1 MSQTKAE
8 LVNGL
13 SVNAALADAITVD
26 SSGNLG
32 IGTNDPAGESI
43 NGSQNLVIM
52 DTSSDGG
59 MNIKTGTSGLAQ
71 IHFSDTSGNG
81 QGRLVY
87 AHSDDSMR
95 LFSAGSERMRI
106 DSSGN
111 VGFGTTPRASTGLHI
126 SRSGGET
133 KIELQRNETNTTGNV
148 GIINFT
154 ASDGHSVANIG
165 AFGDGDNE
173 GAYLSFKTTSAAS
186 DNSPFGTNTTERL
199 RVHSTGVVQVM
210 SERLT
215 MGTSSI
221 SGGATSGNFCVE
233 FSSATGNAIKL
244 RDTHNA
250 GSTNYMMLVG
260 GSAIV
265 GSITGTTGAASFN
278 NLSDYRS
285 KENDV
290 KITDGI
296 TKLKLLRPIRFN
308 YKTDSSTLCD
318 GFFAHEVTPA
328 VPTAVTGEK
337 DAVDSEG
344 EISPQMLDSSKLVP
358 LLTAALQEEIGKREA
373 LEARVATLE
382 AA

>member
-1 MSQTKAE
+1 MALNINGTTGISGVDGSASAPALQGTDSNTGINFASDT
-8 LVNGL
+8 VNINTGGVL
-13 SVNAALADAITVD
+13 RATVD

-95 LFSAGSERMRI
+95 LFSAGS
-106 DSSGN
+106 
-111 VGFGTTPRASTGLHI
+111 
-126 SRSGGET
+126 
-133 KIELQRNETNTTGNV
+133 
-148 GIINFT
+148 
-154 ASDGHSVANIG
+154 
-165 AFGDGDNE
+165 
-173 GAYLSFKTTSAAS
+173 
-186 DNSPFGTNTTERL
+186 ERL

-265 GSITGTTGAASFN
+265 GSITGTTGAASF
-278 NLSDYRS
+278 
-285 KENDV
+285 
-290 KITDGI
+290 
-296 TKLKLLRPIRFN
+296 
-308 YKTDSSTLCD
+308 
-318 GFFAHEVTPA
+318 
-328 VPTAVTGEK
+328 
-337 DAVDSEG
+337 
-344 EISPQMLDSSKLVP
+344 
-358 LLTAALQEEIGKREA
+358 
-373 LEARVATLE
+373 
-382 AA
+382 